1 MSSTTQTNRLTKEE
15 YRRQK
20 DLDAARKAGTAPAAI
35 DDEGNEINPHTPQ
48 FMLNAPW
55 YVDTGKVS
63 LKHQRAPEKRKGPKF
78 GPDDNYWYARGKRV
92 GPAATKY
99 RKGACENCGA
109 ISHKTRDCVER
120 PRKKGAKWTGKNIQA
135 DEIIQEADLD
145 WDEKRD
151 RWNGYDPK
159 EHDQVIEEYNKVE
172 EARRSAKASELD
184 KEGPTTTQEAKKW
197 AKQNKTG
204 QLSDDE
210 DNGNEDDDDDD
221 KYADQADMPGQHVN
235 QKTRT
240 TIRNLRIREDTA
252 KYLLN
257 LDTESAF
264 YDPKTR
270 SMRDNPLKDK
280 PEDQVSFAGDN
291 FTRYTGDAPEM
302 AKVQMFAWQ
311 AGDRGSQVHLQAN
324 PTQIALLHKDYEAKK
339 DKVRGSTQKGIL
351 EKYGGAEHLESLPK
365 ELLLAQ
371 SENYVEYSRT
381 GRVIKGQ
388 EKAKARSKYEED
400 VFINNHHSVWG
411 SYWSDGKWGYQCC
424 RSFMKNSYC
433 TGQAGIEAQQSSA
446 QLLQ

>member
-1 MSSTTQTNRLTKEE
+1 MSSTQANCLTKEE

-20 DLDAARKAGTAPAAI
+20 DSDAARKAGTAPAAI
-35 DDEGNEINPHTPQ
+35 DDKGNEINPHTPQ

-63 LKHQRAPEKRKGPKF
+63 IKHQRAPIKQKGPKF
-78 GPDDNYWYARGKRV
+78 GPDDNFWYARGKRA

-120 PRKKGAKWTGKNIQA
+120 PRKKGARWTGKNIQA
-135 DEIIQEADLD
+135 DEIVQEVDLD

-159 EHDQVIEEYNKVE
+159 EHDKVIEEYNKIE
-172 EARRSAKASELD
+172 EARRAAKASELD
-184 KEGPTTTQEAKKW
+184 KQEELAAIAKEGGGS
-197 AKQNKTG
+197 QNKKND
-204 QLSDDE
+204 S
-210 DNGNEDDDDDD
+210 DDDDD
-221 KYADQADMPGQHVN
+221 KYADEADMPGQHVN

-270 SMRDNPLKDK
+270 SMRGNPL
-280 PEDQVSFAGDN
+280 PEKEHDGGFSGDN
-291 FTRYTGDAPEM
+291 FTRYTGDANQM
-302 AKVQMFAWQ
+302 AKVQVFAWQ
-311 AGDRGSQVHLQAN
+311 AADRGTDVHLQAN
-324 PTQIALLHKDYEAKK
+324 PTQVALLHKEYESKK
-339 DKVRGSTQKGIL
+339 DNVLDSTQKSIL
-351 EKYGGAEHLESLPK
+351 EKYGGAEHLQSVPK

-371 SENYVEYSRT
+371 TENYVEYSRT

-388 EKAKARSKYEED
+388 EKAKAKSKYEED
-400 VFINNHHSVWG
+400 VFVNNHQSIWG
-411 SYWSDGKWGYQCC
+411 SYWSEGKWGYQCC

-433 TGQAGIEAQQSSA
+433 TGQAGIDAQQASA
-446 QLLQ
+446 QLLK

>member
-1 MSSTTQTNRLTKEE
+1 MSSSTQTNRLTKEE

-78 GPDDNYWYARGKRV
+78 GADDNYWYARGKRA

-109 ISHKTRDCVER
+109 ISHKTRDCVDR

-135 DEIIQEADLD
+135 DEIVQDADLD

-184 KEGPTTTQEAKKW
+184 KEGPTDESKRGVGGA
-197 AKQNKTG
+197 G
-204 QLSDDE
+204 DHDDDE
-210 DNGNEDDDDDD
+210 EDDD
-221 KYADQADMPGQHVN
+221 KYADEADMPGQRVN

-257 LDTESAF
+257 LDTDSAF

-270 SMRDNPLKDK
+270 SMRDNPLKDN

-291 FTRYTGDAPEM
+291 FTRYSGDAPEM

-339 DKVRGSTQKGIL
+339 DSVRGSTQKGIL

-388 EKAKARSKYEED
+388 EKAQARSKYEEN
-400 VFINNHHSVWG
+400 VFVNNHHSVWG
-411 SYWSDGKWGYQCC
+411 SYWADGKWGYQCC

-433 TGQAGIEAQQSSA
+433 TGQAGIEAQESSA

>member
-1 MSSTTQTNRLTKEE
+1 
-15 YRRQK
+15 
-20 DLDAARKAGTAPAAI
+20 
-35 DDEGNEINPHTPQ
+35 
-48 FMLNAPW
+48 MLNAPW

-63 LKHQRAPEKRKGPKF
+63 LKHQRAPVKRQGPKF
-78 GPDDNYWYARGKRV
+78 SADDNYWYARGKRA

-120 PRKKGAKWTGKNIQA
+120 PRKKGARWTGKNIQA
-135 DEIIQEADLD
+135 DEIVQDVDLD

-159 EHDQVIEEYNKVE
+159 EHDKVIEEYNKIE
-172 EARRSAKASELD
+172 EARRAAKATELD
-184 KEGPTTTQEAKKW
+184 KQGPTTTTELKKLAKKGGSED
-197 AKQNKTG
+197 QNG
-204 QLSDDE
+204 EEDD
-210 DNGNEDDDDDD
+210 DDDDDD

-270 SMRDNPLKDK
+270 SMRGNPLPQKEHDGGF
-280 PEDQVSFAGDN
+280 SGDN
-291 FTRYTGDAPEM
+291 FTRYSGDAPEM
-302 AKVQMFAWQ
+302 AKVQLFAWQ
-311 AGDRGSQVHLQAN
+311 AADRGTEVHLQAN
-324 PTQIALLHKDYEAKK
+324 PTQVALLHKDYESKK
-339 DKVRGSTQKGIL
+339 DNVRDSTQKSIL

-371 SENYVEYSRT
+371 TENYVEYSRT

-400 VFINNHHSVWG
+400 VFINNHQSIWG
-411 SYWSDGKWGYQCC
+411 SYWSEGKWGYQCC

-433 TGQAGIEAQQSSA
+433 TGQAGIEAQQASA
-446 QLLQ
+446 QLLK

>member
-1 MSSTTQTNRLTKEE
+1 MTIIGMLEENEWDLLQQNIEKELVKIVELSVTRLATVWTDLE
-15 YRRQK
+15 RRVQSGLERTFK
-20 DLDAARKAGTAPAAI
+20 PMKSYK
-35 DDEGNEINPHTPQ
+35 
-48 FMLNAPW
+48 MLIW
-55 YVDTGKVS
+55 IGM
-63 LKHQRAPEKRKGPKF
+63 
-78 GPDDNYWYARGKRV
+78 
-92 GPAATKY
+92 
-99 RKGACENCGA
+99 
-109 ISHKTRDCVER
+109 
-120 PRKKGAKWTGKNIQA
+120 
-135 DEIIQEADLD
+135 
-145 WDEKRD
+145 KRD

-184 KEGPTTTQEAKKW
+184 KEGPT
-197 AKQNKTG
+197 
-204 QLSDDE
+204 DE
-210 DNGNEDDDDDD
+210 SKIIGGGDNDDDDDDD
-221 KYADQADMPGQHVN
+221 KYADEADMPGQRVN

-257 LDTESAF
+257 LDTDSAF

-270 SMRDNPLKDK
+270 SMRDNPLKDN

-291 FTRYTGDAPEM
+291 FTRHSGDAPEM

-339 DKVRGSTQKGIL
+339 DSVRGSTQKGIL

-388 EKAKARSKYEED
+388 EKAQARSKYEEN
-400 VFINNHHSVWG
+400 VFVNNHHSVWG
-411 SYWSDGKWGYQCC
+411 SYWADGKWGYQCC

-433 TGQAGIEAQQSSA
+433 TGQAGIEAHESSA
-446 QLLQ
+446 HLLQ